1 MAYQIF
7 RFKNLEVLH
16 EDLSKAQNELKKHLR
31 NFIKFLGK
39 NEPGGYM
46 VGWFGDG
53 GGIKFVKN
61 SAVYIWEVYT
71 FINFFHIEYV
81 KLPFSCHVSTTCAAT
96 GKNLP
101 IKISTSTYKMNL
113 KHPTQTPFTK

>member
-46 VGWFGDG
+46 VGGFGDG
-53 GGIKFVKN
+53 GGD
-61 SAVYIWEVYT
+61 
-71 FINFFHIEYV
+71 
-81 KLPFSCHVSTTCAAT
+81 
-96 GKNLP
+96 
-101 IKISTSTYKMNL
+101 
-113 KHPTQTPFTK
+113 

>member
-1 MAYQIF
+1 M
-7 RFKNLEVLH
+7 H
-16 EDLSKAQNELKKHLR
+16 EYLSKAQNELKKHLR

-46 VGWFGDG
+46 LGWVRG
-53 GGIKFVKN
+53 GGGVKFVKN
-61 SAVYIWEVYT
+61 SAVYIWEGYT
-71 FINFFHIEYV
+71 FINFLHIEYV

-101 IKISTSTYKMNL
+101 IKISTSTYNLNL